1 MMRARILVAAIMSFA
16 LLAAPSC
23 ATGGSELDD
32 TSWLLESYGAPG
44 NLTQVIEDTNV
55 SLDFVRSGHRVTGST
70 GCNAF
75 DGGYEIEGNALTI
88 DYEIGSGQRCD
99 LSAIVEQEQRFLS
112 TFVDAESYTLE
123 GDTLTI
129 TCEDRVLV
137 FNRR

>member
-32 TSWLLESYGAPG
+32 TSWLLELYGAPG

-75 DGGYEIEGNALTI
+75 EGGYEIEGNALTI

-99 LSAIVEQEQRFLS
+99 LSAIVEQEQMFLA
-112 TFVDAESYTLE
+112 TFVDAENYTLE

-129 TCEDRVLV
+129 TCGDRVLV
-137 FNRR
+137 FTPR